1 MINHDNLYDDLKVL
15 FLSSGYLTEDE
26 GCGYDELIFAVR
38 KDYLFEYLK
47 GDEIKTLEDMERW
60 LREEYTSD
68 DTYGLYQQSFLK
80 NVCGIHVAPYSTKS
94 GKA

>member
-38 KDYLFEYLK
+38 KVRRFAKFEEL
-47 GDEIKTLEDMERW
+47 GQSSQTLE
-60 LREEYTSD
+60 
-68 DTYGLYQQSFLK
+68 
-80 NVCGIHVAPYSTKS
+80 
-94 GKA
+94 